1 MMKCLLSRLII
12 TIAVIVVVGGALAL
26 AFAILML
33 LVGGNVAGF
42 LIMVGVITSA
52 ILFFRALDWAFEQ
65 EKEGDC

>member
-1 MMKCLLSRLII
+1 
-12 TIAVIVVVGGALAL
+12 VVGGGLAL